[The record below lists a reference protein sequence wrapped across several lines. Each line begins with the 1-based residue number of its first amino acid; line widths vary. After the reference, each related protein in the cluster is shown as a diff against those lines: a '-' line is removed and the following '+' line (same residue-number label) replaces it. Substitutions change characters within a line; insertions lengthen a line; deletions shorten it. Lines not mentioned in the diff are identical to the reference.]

1 MIRVILL
8 EKYKKEP
15 PSKTFPIHCF
25 TDNKSLLDSVHST
38 KTLKEKRLK
47 VDVCIIR
54 EMLEKNEISLINW
67 CTSQKQLADC
77 LTKATSSPTKL
88 INILKRDSGLSM
100 SI

>member
-1 MIRVILL
+1 MRKFAPISWKSKKIQRVVKSTLAAETLALVEASEVCFMIRVILL

-25 TDNKSLLDSVHST
+25 TDNKSLLDSVFST

-54 EMLEKNEISLINW
+54 EMLEK
-67 CTSQKQLADC
+67 K
-77 LTKATSSPTKL
+77 
-88 INILKRDSGLSM
+88 
-100 SI
+100 